1 MATQANLAVAAV
13 GDSID
18 RLVDGQDRPSTTA
31 LTAMATCLL
40 LHGGPAPRVVSGRSS
55 LQLNA
60 RRRAPALTRSTSKDA
75 DEGATDTGTPTM
87 PTPPADV
94 PVRPLSTF
102 DEYGGYEAGD
112 MPQLK
117 TGELSEEEEAAAGDQ
132 GMQGASCLLVEDE
145 AKRAEY
151 EAQLQAMGDWK
162 SGDESMR
169 EEQVLESVDG
179 MVGNWEFQQ
188 GEKQREQQAA
198 ADDDYNRILAELAEL
213 ETAAGAG
220 GRLSAGDSGTNGAEV
235 GEAAG
240 VQDIE

>member
-1 MATQANLAVAAV
+1 MQRTQLEICGLGKACLHRAMATQANLAVAAV

-55 LQLNA
+55 LQVSGFVFTARIACGLCRPSAVVAWPKYHRIACPCSCVQLNA

-102 DEYGGYEAGD
+102 DEYGGYEAGVLWCVCHYLACVV
-112 MPQLK
+112 LK
-117 TGELSEEEEAAAGDQ
+117 GFFWPL
-132 GMQGASCLLVEDE
+132 
-145 AKRAEY
+145 
-151 EAQLQAMGDWK
+151 
-162 SGDESMR
+162 
-169 EEQVLESVDG
+169 DG
-179 MVGNWEFQQ
+179 RRPLPPFMEP
-188 GEKQREQQAA
+188 R
-198 ADDDYNRILAELAEL
+198 R
-213 ETAAGAG
+213 
-220 GRLSAGDSGTNGAEV
+220 
-235 GEAAG
+235 
-240 VQDIE
+240 